1 MILENLIGA
10 GRAVWAQER
19 RGAQRKRACLPSLS
33 GLLTPTPHSLAGV
46 LQQLLGTSLLHQEA
60 NTSVFIEKTERYFFP
75 LPSV

>member
-1 MILENLIGA
+1 MVILENLIGA
-10 GRAVWAQER
+10 GRAVWSQER
-19 RGAQRKRACLPSLS
+19 RGAQRRACLPSWS

-60 NTSVFIEKTERYFFP
+60 NTSMFIEKTERYFFP